1 MHQFNPLVGLS
12 IMLVVF
18 VIVDFMML
26 GGRFT
31 TSALYAIANM
41 F

>member
-1 MHQFNPLVGLS
+1 MHQFNPLIGLS

-18 VIVDFMML
+18 ALVDFLLL
-26 GGRFT
+26 GGSFT
-31 TSALYAIANM
+31 TSALNAIANL